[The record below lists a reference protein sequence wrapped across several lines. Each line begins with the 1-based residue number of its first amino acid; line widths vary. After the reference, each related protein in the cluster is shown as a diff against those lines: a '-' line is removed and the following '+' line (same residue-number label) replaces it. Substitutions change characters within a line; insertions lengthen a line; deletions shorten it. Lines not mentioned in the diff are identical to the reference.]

1 MVTTRINNRFTFVGS
16 GDMCILRNEDLELPE
31 PLQERLSF
39 AKMAQANP
47 TDVNLQEKFVEHLQK
62 VDAA

>member
-1 MVTTRINNRFTFVGS
+1 MSIV
-16 GDMCILRNEDLELPE
+16 RNEDLDLPE

-47 TDVNLQEKFVEHLQK
+47 TDVNLQKKFVEHLQK
-62 VDAA
+62 VEVA

>member
-1 MVTTRINNRFTFVGS
+1 
-16 GDMCILRNEDLELPE
+16 MCILRNEDLKLPE

>member
-1 MVTTRINNRFTFVGS
+1 MVTTQINDRFSFVGS
-16 GDMCILRNEDLELPE
+16 GDMSIVRNEDLDLPE

-47 TDVNLQEKFVEHLQK
+47 TDVNLQKKFVEHLQK
-62 VDAA
+62 VEVA